1 MTMSI
6 VKGAGGSH
14 SEKTH
19 HRQDHTSVP
28 QEPNA
33 RDNATKSGLRAQVQ
47 GFPRGK
53 ELVGFIALLLGSAFL
68 FMWELDNNNYGNDF
82 YAAASQAGSK
92 NWTAFLFGSSDW
104 GNTIT
109 VDKTPLSLWPSALA
123 IKIFG
128 LNSWSVLLPYAL
140 LGVASVAFLWATV
153 RRYAGSA
160 AAFVSGIV
168 LALTPV
174 AVLMFRFNNP
184 DAMLVLLMTCSVWA
198 AMRCVETGKWR
209 WAVLTGVFVGLGFL
223 AKQGEVLLIIPALV
237 VLLALVSPRSWKVKL
252 GQSLATVAAMVVSAG
267 WYIVAVALWPSSSR
281 PYIGG
286 STNNSIWEL
295 TLGYNGF
302 SRLSGNGSAPGGGSG
317 GGPGGAG
324 QAGSSASD
332 AAEGAAQGAASAAS
346 NGMGQGGSSGQMANM
361 PQGGSPGG
369 GGHGGPTFSGEPS
382 ILRLFNQQLGG
393 QATWLFIAALI
404 ALVMGII
411 LCGRAP
417 LKNTKR
423 GLYIGLGVW
432 LLMCAGTFSFMEGT
446 MHQYYTVAMV
456 PPMAGLV
463 GMGAADAWQHRDRL
477 WVRAVSVVA
486 ILASGVTGFGVLR
499 RATDSFPT
507 WLPWAIL
514 VATVVGAAGW
524 FALPWIAA
532 AGTRRHA
539 DGSASSKLSARVLS
553 LRVGVVGVVAAAM
566 LAGPSAYSAYTI
578 AHANTGSVVAAGPKS
593 DSGMGGPGGGGP
605 GGQGGADGQNTG
617 DGQPGADGQGTNGQD
632 GASSPGQA
640 PGSGQNGGPGGTA
653 PNGGGTPPSGG
664 NGQGMPGGPDGANGA
679 NSTDGTGTT
688 SDNSSN
694 GMSGGSSDGK
704 PDGKGGAS
712 ASAGKQGGA
721 SSPGG
726 PGQMTVSETLKNKLK
741 EDSDKY
747 KWSAAT
753 IGSQGAASYQ
763 LATDTDVMPIG
774 GFSGSDDAPTLDQF
788 KKLVSEKKIH
798 FFIADSGQGGAPG
811 GNNEITSWVK
821 EHFTATTVDGV
832 TVYDLTQEK
841 SS

>member
-1 MTMSI
+1 MTMSM

-14 SEKTH
+14 SETKN
-19 HRQDHTSVP
+19 HRQHHASVP
-28 QEPNA
+28 QGPKTQDRNK
-33 RDNATKSGLRAQVQ
+33 KSGIRSEVQ

-53 ELVGFIALLLGSAFL
+53 ELAGFIALVIGSAFL
-68 FMWELDNNNYGNDF
+68 FVWELDNNSYGNDF

-128 LNSWSVLLPYAL
+128 LNSWSVLVPYAL
-140 LGVASVAFLWATV
+140 LGVGSVAVLWATV
-153 RRYAGSA
+153 RRYAGSTA
-160 AAFVSGIV
+160 GFVSGIV
-168 LALTPV
+168 LATTPV

-198 AMRCVETGKWR
+198 AMRCVESGKWR

-237 VLLALVSPRSWKVKL
+237 VLLAVVSQRSWKVKL

-267 WYIVAVALWPSSSR
+267 WYIVAVAVWPSSSR

-302 SRLSGNGSAPGGGSG
+302 SRLSGNGSAPGGGAG
-317 GGPGGAG
+317 GGPDGAG
-324 QAGSSASD
+324 QGVSSGSD
-332 AAEGAAQGAASAAS
+332 AAQGAASAAS
-346 NGMGQGGSSGQMANM
+346 NGMAQAGNSGQMANM

-404 ALVMGII
+404 ALVMGIV

-477 WVRAVSVVA
+477 WVRAVSAVA

-499 RATDSFPT
+499 RASDSFPT

-514 VATVVGAAGW
+514 VAAVIGAAGW
-524 FALPWIAA
+524 FALPWVSTVGA
-532 AGTRRHA
+532 RRHA
-539 DGSASSKLSARVLS
+539 DGSASSTLSTRAS
-553 LRVGVVGVVAAAM
+553 SFRVGVVGIVAAAM

-605 GGQGGADGQNTG
+605 GGQGGADGQG
-617 DGQPGADGQGTNGQD
+617 SDGQGSDGQSGANGQD

-640 PGSGQNGGPGGTA
+640 PSNGQNGSRGGTA
-653 PNGGGTPPSGG
+653 PNGGGTPPNGG
-664 NGQGMPGGPDGANGA
+664 NGQGMPGGPGGA
-679 NSTDGTGTT
+679 GTT
-688 SDNSSN
+688 TDKSTN
-694 GMSGGSSDGK
+694 GMPGGSPNGSGGS
-704 PDGKGGAS
+704 S

-741 EDSDKY
+741 EDSGKY

-821 EHFTATTVDGV
+821 EHFTATSIDGV

>member
-1 MTMSI
+1 MTMGI

-14 SEKTH
+14 SETTH
-19 HRQDHTSVP
+19 HKQHHTSVP
-28 QEPNA
+28 QGPNT
-33 RDNATKSGLRAQVQ
+33 RENTTKSGLRAQVQ

-128 LNSWSVLLPYAL
+128 LNSWSVLVPYAL
-140 LGVASVAFLWATV
+140 LGVASVAVLWATV
-153 RRYAGSA
+153 RRYAGST

-168 LALTPV
+168 LAITPV

-237 VLLALVSPRSWKVKL
+237 VLLAVVSPRSWKVKL

-317 GGPGGAG
+317 SGPGGAG
-324 QAGSSASD
+324 QAGSSASN
-332 AAEGAAQGAASAAS
+332 AAQGAAQGAASAAT
-346 NGMGQGGSSGQMANM
+346 NGVGQGGSSGQMANM

-404 ALVMGII
+404 ALLMGII

-463 GMGAADAWQHRDRL
+463 GMGAADAWQYRDRL
-477 WVRAVSVVA
+477 WVRATSAVA

-499 RATDSFPT
+499 RASDSFPT
-507 WLPWAIL
+507 WLPWAIFA
-514 VATVVGAAGW
+514 ATVIGAVGW
-524 FALPWIAA
+524 FALPWMSA
-532 AGTRRHA
+532 AGARRHA
-539 DGSASSKLSARVLS
+539 DGSASSLSARALS
-553 LRVGVVGVVAAAM
+553 FRVGVVGIVAAAM

-578 AHANTGSVVAAGPKS
+578 AHANTGSMVSAGPKS

-605 GGQGGADGQNTG
+605 GGQGADGQDGDKQNTG
-617 DGQPGADGQGTNGQD
+617 DGQSATGGQSSADRQGVNGQD

-640 PGSGQNGGPGGTA
+640 SSNGQNGGPD
-653 PNGGGTPPSGG
+653 GTPPNGG
-664 NGQGMPGGPDGANGA
+664 NGQGMPGGPNSANG
-679 NSTDGTGTT
+679 TDGTGTT

-694 GMSGGSSDGK
+694 GMPGGSSDGSN
-704 PDGKGGAS
+704 GSS
-712 ASAGKQGGA
+712 AAGGKQGGL

-726 PGQMTVSETLKNKLK
+726 PGQMTVSDTLKNKLK

-798 FFIADSGQGGAPG
+798 YFIADSGQGGGPG

-821 EHFTATTVDGV
+821 EHFSATTIDGV

>member
-1 MTMSI
+1 MTMSL
-6 VKGAGGSH
+6 VKGAGGGH
-14 SEKTH
+14 SETSRHGH
-19 HRQDHTSVP
+19 HHASVS
-28 QEPNA
+28 QGTNA
-33 RDNATKSGLRAQVQ
+33 RDDTKESAGIRSQVQ

-53 ELVGFIALLLGSAFL
+53 ELAGFITLLIGSAFL
-68 FMWELDNNNYGNDF
+68 FMWELDNNSYGNDF

-140 LGVASVAFLWATV
+140 LGVASVAVLWAMV
-153 RRYAGSA
+153 RRYAGSI
-160 AAFVSGIV
+160 AAFVAGIT
-168 LALTPV
+168 LAITPV

-184 DAMLVLLMTCSVWA
+184 DAMLVLLMICSLWA
-198 AMRCVETGKWR
+198 AMRCVESGTWH
-209 WAVLTGVFVGLGFL
+209 WAVLTGVFVGFGFL

-237 VLLALVSPRSWKVKL
+237 VLLAVVSPRSWKVKL
-252 GQSLATVAAMVVSAG
+252 GQSLAALAAMVVSAG
-267 WYIVAVALWPSSSR
+267 WYILAVAVWPSSSR

-302 SRLSGNGSAPGGGSG
+302 NRLSGNDGGPG
-317 GGPGGAG
+317 GGPGGGAG
-324 QAGSSASD
+324 KGGGSAS
-332 AAEGAAQGAASAAS
+332 EAAQGAVSTV
-346 NGMGQGGSSGQMANM
+346 NGGMAQAGNSGQVANLPQGGSPG
-361 PQGGSPGG
+361 GGSPGG

-382 ILRLFNQQLGG
+382 ILRLFNEQLGG

-404 ALVMGII
+404 ALVMGIV
-411 LCGRAP
+411 LCGRSS

-456 PPMAGLV
+456 PTIAGLV
-463 GMGAADAWQHRDRL
+463 GMGAADAWRHRDRV
-477 WVRAVSVVA
+477 WVRGVSAVA

-499 RATDSFPT
+499 RASDSFPT

-524 FALPWIAA
+524 FVVPWVSGSGA
-532 AGTRRHA
+532 RRHA
-539 DGSASSKLSARVLS
+539 DGAASSMLSVRVLS
-553 LRVGVVGVVAAAM
+553 FRVGVVGVVAAAM
-566 LAGPSAYSAYTI
+566 LAGPSAYSVYTI
-578 AHANTGSVVAAGPKS
+578 AHANTGSIVSAGPKA
-593 DSGMGGPGGGGP
+593 DSGMGGPGGDGP
-605 GGQGGADGQNTG
+605 GGQAGANGQGADGPNAR
-617 DGQPGADGQGTNGQD
+617 DGQPGADGQRSADGQGT
-632 GASSPGQA
+632 ASSPDQA
-640 PGSGQNGGPGGTA
+640 PGNAQNSGPGGTA
-653 PNGGGTPPSGG
+653 PGDGA
-664 NGQGMPGGPDGANGA
+664 GQGMPGGSG
-679 NSTDGTGTT
+679 GTGAM
-688 SDNSSN
+688 SDHSRD
-694 GMSGGSSDGK
+694 GMPGGSSDGS
-704 PDGKGGAS
+704 GGSS
-712 ASAGKQGGA
+712 ASAGKQGG
-721 SSPGG
+721 SSLPGG
-726 PGQMTVSETLKNKLK
+726 PGQMTVSDALKEKLK
-741 EDSDKY
+741 ADSGKY

-753 IGSQGAASYQ
+753 IGSQSAASYQ
-763 LATDTDVMPIG
+763 LSTDTNVMPIG
-774 GFSGSDDAPTLDQF
+774 GFSGNDDAPTVDQF

-798 FFIADSGQGGAPG
+798 FFIADSGRGGGPG

-821 EHFTATTVDGV
+821 EHFTATSIDGV

-841 SS
+841 S

>member
-1 MTMSI
+1 MTMSM

-14 SEKTH
+14 SETKH
-19 HRQDHTSVP
+19 HRQHHTSVP
-28 QEPNA
+28 QGSKPKENT
-33 RDNATKSGLRAQVQ
+33 TKSGIRAQVQ

-53 ELVGFIALLLGSAFL
+53 ELAGFIALLLGSAFL
-68 FMWELDNNNYGNDF
+68 FMLELDNNNYGNDF

-128 LNSWSVLLPYAL
+128 LNSWSVLWPYAL
-140 LGVASVAFLWATV
+140 LGVASVAVLWATL
-153 RRYAGSA
+153 RRYAGST

-184 DAMLVLLMTCSVWA
+184 DAMLVLLMTCAVWA

-237 VLLALVSPRSWKVKL
+237 VLLAVVSPRSWKVKL

-302 SRLSGNGSAPGGGSG
+302 SRLSGKGSAPGGGAG

-324 QAGSSASD
+324 QGGNSASD
-332 AAEGAAQGAASAAS
+332 AVQGAASAAS
-346 NGMGQGGSSGQMANM
+346 NGMGQTGSFGQMGNM

-382 ILRLFNQQLGG
+382 ILRLFNEQLGG

-404 ALVMGII
+404 ALVMGIV

-463 GMGAADAWQHRDRL
+463 GMGAADAWQHRDHL
-477 WVRAVSVVA
+477 WVRAVSAVA

-499 RATDSFPT
+499 RASDSFPT

-514 VATVVGAAGW
+514 VATVIGAAGW
-524 FALPWIAA
+524 FALPWVSA
-532 AGTRRHA
+532 AGARRHA
-539 DGSASSKLSARVLS
+539 DGSVPSKLSARVLS

-593 DSGMGGPGGGGP
+593 DSGMGGPG
-605 GGQGGADGQNTG
+605 D
-617 DGQPGADGQGTNGQD
+617 
-632 GASSPGQA
+632 
-640 PGSGQNGGPGGTA
+640 GGPGGTA
-653 PNGGGTPPSGG
+653 PNAGGTPPNGG
-664 NGQGMPGGPDGANGA
+664 NGQGMPGGPND
-679 NSTDGTGTT
+679 SGTA

-694 GMSGGSSDGK
+694 GMPGGSSDGK
-704 PDGKGGAS
+704 GGSS
-712 ASAGKQGGA
+712 ASAGKQRGA

-726 PGQMTVSETLKNKLK
+726 PGQMTVSDTLKSKLK

-821 EHFTATTVDGV
+821 EHFTATTIDGV

>member
-1 MTMSI
+1 MTMSM

-14 SEKTH
+14 SETTH
-19 HRQDHTSVP
+19 RRQHHAGVP
-28 QEPNA
+28 QGSNPKE
-33 RDNATKSGLRAQVQ
+33 NATKSGIRAQVQ

-53 ELVGFIALLLGSAFL
+53 ELAGFIALLLGSAFL

-140 LGVASVAFLWATV
+140 LGVASVAVLWATV
-153 RRYAGSA
+153 RRYAGST

-184 DAMLVLLMTCSVWA
+184 DAMLVLLMTCSIWA

-237 VLLALVSPRSWKVKL
+237 VLLAVASPRSWKVKL
-252 GQSLATVAAMVVSAG
+252 GQSLATVAAMIVSAG

-302 SRLSGNGSAPGGGSG
+302 SRLSGNGSAPGGGAG

-324 QAGSSASD
+324 QGGSSVSD
-332 AAEGAAQGAASAAS
+332 AAQGAASAAS
-346 NGMGQGGSSGQMANM
+346 SGMGQAGSSGQMGNM

-382 ILRLFNQQLGG
+382 ILRLFNEQLGG

-404 ALVMGII
+404 ALVMGIV
-411 LCGRAP
+411 LCGRVP

-477 WVRAVSVVA
+477 WVRAVSAVA
-486 ILASGVTGFGVLR
+486 ILASGVTAFGVLR
-499 RATDSFPT
+499 RASDSFPT

-514 VATVVGAAGW
+514 VATVIGASGW
-524 FALPWIAA
+524 FALPWVSA
-532 AGTRRHA
+532 AGARRHA
-539 DGSASSKLSARVLS
+539 DGSASSKLSAGVLS

-578 AHANTGSVVAAGPKS
+578 AHANTGSVVSAGPKS

-605 GGQGGADGQNTG
+605 GGQNGTDGRGGADGQGADGQNTG
-617 DGQPGADGQGTNGQD
+617 DGQGATDGQSGNGQE
-632 GASSPGQA
+632 GASSPGQM
-640 PGSGQNGGPGGTA
+640 PGDGQNGGPGGTP
-653 PNGGGTPPSGG
+653 PNGG
-664 NGQGMPGGPDGANGA
+664 NGQGMPGGPNG
-679 NSTDGTGTT
+679 SGST

-694 GMSGGSSDGK
+694 GMPGDSSDGK
-704 PDGKGGAS
+704 SDGKGGSS
-712 ASAGKQGGA
+712 ASVGKQGGA

-726 PGQMTVSETLKNKLK
+726 PGQMAVSETLKNKLK

>member
-1 MTMSI
+1 MTMSM

-14 SEKTH
+14 SETKD
-19 HRQDHTSVP
+19 HRQHHTSVP
-28 QEPNA
+28 QGPNTQE
-33 RDNATKSGLRAQVQ
+33 NTTKSGIRAQVQ

-68 FMWELDNNNYGNDF
+68 FMWELNNNNYGNDF

-109 VDKTPLSLWPSALA
+109 VDKTPLSLWPSALV
-123 IKIFG
+123 IKVFG

-140 LGVASVAFLWATV
+140 LGVASIAVLWAMV

-198 AMRCVETGKWR
+198 AMCCVETGKWR

-237 VLLALVSPRSWKVKL
+237 VLLAVVSPRSWKVKL

-302 SRLSGNGSAPGGGSG
+302 SRLSGNGSAPGGGAG

-324 QAGSSASD
+324 QGGSSGSD
-332 AAEGAAQGAASAAS
+332 AAQGAASAAS
-346 NGMGQGGSSGQMANM
+346 NGMGQAGSSGQMGNM

-404 ALVMGII
+404 ALVMGIV

-477 WVRAVSVVA
+477 WVRAVSAVA

-499 RATDSFPT
+499 RASDSFPT

-514 VATVVGAAGW
+514 VATVIGAAGW
-524 FALPWIAA
+524 FALPWVSAI
-532 AGTRRHA
+532 GIRRHA
-539 DGSASSKLSARVLS
+539 VGSASSKLSARVLS
-553 LRVGVVGVVAAAM
+553 LRVGVVGLVAAAM

-605 GGQGGADGQNTG
+605 GGQGGADGQ
-617 DGQPGADGQGTNGQD
+617 GADGQD
-632 GASSPGQA
+632 DASSPGQM
-640 PGSGQNGGPGGTA
+640 PGNGQNGGPGGTP
-653 PNGGGTPPSGG
+653 PNGDATPPNGG
-664 NGQGMPGGPDGANGA
+664 NGQGMLGGPNG
-679 NSTDGTGTT
+679 SGST

-694 GMSGGSSDGK
+694 GMPGGSSDGS
-704 PDGKGGAS
+704 DGSS

-821 EHFTATTVDGV
+821 EHFSATTVDGV